1 MIKIIKIFIVIIL
14 TFSISKE
21 ISAKIEDALYATVG
35 NEAITRSDI
44 INEMRLILILTNQ
57 SLNENN
63 KKVLEQSAIMSIIK
77 RTIKKIELKDKNFTD
92 FNKAELNLELN
103 KKAKG
108 LDLNLDELKM
118 RLEAN
123 EVSYSK
129 LVDIVKVELL
139 WNGLIYAIFKNQL
152 SVNENE
158 IEEKLKLITK
168 SGDVS
173 EYLLSELI
181 FRPES
186 MENIESDIEKIKT
199 RIKSEGF
206 ENVAKII
213 SISESA
219 LQGGDLGWINENVI
233 TKQFKSV
240 IAETKV
246 GDTSSPI
253 MLKEGILFFKV
264 RDKRKIKPFNNLEEA
279 RNNLINAE
287 KSKILKMYS
296 LTHYNNIK
304 KSITINY
311 Y

>member
-21 ISAKIEDALYATVG
+21 INAKIEDALYATVG

-44 INEMRLILILTNQ
+44 INEMKLILILTNQ
-57 SLNENN
+57 RLSEDN

-77 RTIKKIELKDKNFTD
+77 RTIKKIELKDKNFTN

-123 EVSYSK
+123 EVSYSR
-129 LVDIVKVELL
+129 LVDNVKVELL

-152 SVNENE
+152 SINENE

-168 SGDVS
+168 SGDVN

-186 MENIESDIEKIKT
+186 MENIESEIEKIKT

-233 TKQFKSV
+233 TKQFKTV

-264 RDKRKIKPFNNLEEA
+264 RDKRKTKPFNNLEEA
-279 RNNLINAE
+279 RNNLINSE
-287 KSKILKMYS
+287 KNKILKMYS